1 MTVNTPKKGLVA
13 LKKNIYIYIYK
24 NRFLIKNKK
33 EKRKEKK
40 EKKNKGNIRKIVNY
54 AIIEKKNKK
63 IKEKV

>member
-13 LKKNIYIYIYK
+13 LKKYIYIYK

-40 EKKNKGNIRKIVNY
+40 EKKNKGNKRKIENY
-54 AIIEKKNKK
+54 AIIEKKTKK